1 MKDVLKLSVKNI
13 QAIEEA
19 SIEVEGFTGI
29 VGRSNS
35 GKSALIRGLFAALT
49 NKSPKG
55 IFRYNT
61 KESQVNLDDES
72 RNIHIEWR
80 KGDSIN
86 MYNVN
91 GKEHTKV
98 GKEPPPEI
106 ADWGFKTI
114 KVNDE
119 TLDVQFARQ
128 HQYLFLLDKSGGFVA
143 EFISKITKADILTG
157 ALKDC
162 ESDLRKANESIKH
175 NDKEVEKLNQD
186 LSKFDSLDYYHE
198 RVKKLIETK
207 SDLIKQNSEI
217 NQIEEWCKQKEGFV
231 SEYKK
236 LGETPE
242 IVEFQ
247 FDISE
252 LKKIKDWSDEVEEQK
267 NKLISARKVDDCE
280 IPEIDFD
287 VDILKVFEDYFQLL
301 KKSNLDIP
309 SIPKAEFNLDEI
321 KEIQDLIEDKESL
334 DFDKDQIEEDLDNAC
349 SQIIE
354 LEKQMKSLEKQ
365 LGKCPLCK
373 HDFKGVSHDHLEFN
387 A

>member
-1 MKDVLKLSVKNI
+1 LKDVLKLSVKNI

-61 KESQVNLDDES
+61 KESQVNLDDET

-186 LSKFDSLDYYHE
+186 LSKFDSLDYYHD
-198 RVKKLIETK
+198 RVKNIIEAK
-207 SDLIKQNSEI
+207 SDLLKQSAEIK
-217 NQIEEWCKQKEGFV
+217 QIEEWCKQKEVFV
-231 SEYKK
+231 LEYKK
-236 LGETPE
+236 LGETPD

-267 NKLISARKVDDCE
+267 NKLISARKVD
-280 IPEIDFD
+280 

-301 KKSNLDIP
+301 KKSNSDIP
-309 SIPKAEFNLDEI
+309 SIPKAEFNLDGI
-321 KEIQDLIEDKESL
+321 KEIQDLIEEKDSL
-334 DFDKDQIEEDLDNAC
+334 DFDKEQIEEDLDNAC

-373 HDFKGVSHDHLEFN
+373 HDFKGFSHDHLEFN